1 MRNNLSRSGNEGT
14 RKLKRFDRDSCKWQ
28 TLEWQTLIE
37 LWKEDRARFPVL
49 NRLSRDHLVRILP
62 RATERLPSNADACSS
77 SCAMCVCVCAVSY
90 TTQHDAWLPGEGYSL
105 LRGRRRA
112 EGEGRA
118 LRRKVQLLRVTGSLL
133 ALSSSRHWLSSG
145 FVTGSQRLS
154 CGDSAMA
161 IALVGFTYDFTLGL
175 ATYDSRTR
183 IEPRAVF
190 DARTWCTSAHSL
202 ACVVRLA
209 NGTP

>member
-1 MRNNLSRSGNEGT
+1 M
-14 RKLKRFDRDSCKWQ
+14 Q
-28 TLEWQTLIE
+28 MH
-37 LWKEDRARFPVL
+37 AHPHVL
-49 NRLSRDHLVRILP
+49 
-62 RATERLPSNADACSS
+62 
-77 SCAMCVCVCAVSY
+77 CVCVCVQYLTPHSMMRGYLARDILSFEVADVLKEKAEHSGERSSFF
-90 TTQHDAWLPGEGYSL
+90 ASLALFWLC
-105 LRGRRRA
+105 
-112 EGEGRA
+112 
-118 LRRKVQLLRVTGSLL
+118 LLRVTGSLL

-161 IALVGFTYDFTLGL
+161 IALVGFTYDFTLDL

-202 ACVVRLA
+202 ACVVGLA